1 MIIIRNMIIEDYNK
15 VYHLWL
21 NTPGMGLNTTDDSEE
36 GVGKFLKRNPNT
48 TFGKRWDLR
57 LEKI

>member
-1 MIIIRNMIIEDYNK
+1 MIIEDYNK